1 MKLDYKK
8 TILLGLAFM
17 SISSFW
23 QMYDNIVPLILTNSF
38 HLGETMTGTIMALD
52 NLLALFLL
60 PFFGTLSDRVETRL
74 GKRTPFIIVGT
85 VVAVTAMMLLP
96 YSDNTN
102 NFVLFIISL
111 GVVLLAM
118 GFYRSPAVALMP
130 DLTPKP
136 LRSKANAV
144 INLMGALGG
153 IYSLIMIKVLVK
165 GGATPNYF
173 NLFIS
178 VALFMILAVVVLVV
192 AIPENKLRKE
202 IAELYPEEEIVIE
215 EVTDNKKSAPLPKDV
230 KRSLV
235 FILCSIFLWFT
246 AYNAVTTA
254 FSRYATNVW
263 MMENGGYANCLMVA
277 TVAAIISYIP
287 IGHISAKIGRK
298 KTIMLGLLLLGSC
311 FFAVGIMDGYHPIV
325 NVGFAL
331 VGIGWA
337 AIGVNSLPMVVEMAS
352 NSDVG
357 KYTGLYYT
365 FSMSAQI
372 LTPIASGYLLE
383 HVSYSTLFP
392 YAVFFTFAAICTMS
406 QVKHGDSKPEAKKDF
421 LENFDIYD

>member
-230 KRSLV
+230 KRS
-235 FILCSIFLWFT
+235 
-246 AYNAVTTA
+246 
-254 FSRYATNVW
+254 
-263 MMENGGYANCLMVA
+263 
-277 TVAAIISYIP
+277 
-287 IGHISAKIGRK
+287 
-298 KTIMLGLLLLGSC
+298 
-311 FFAVGIMDGYHPIV
+311 
-325 NVGFAL
+325 
-331 VGIGWA
+331 
-337 AIGVNSLPMVVEMAS
+337 
-352 NSDVG
+352 
-357 KYTGLYYT
+357 
-365 FSMSAQI
+365 
-372 LTPIASGYLLE
+372 
-383 HVSYSTLFP
+383 
-392 YAVFFTFAAICTMS
+392 
-406 QVKHGDSKPEAKKDF
+406 
-421 LENFDIYD
+421 